1 MPNMDDLLQMKLG
14 ALEKGAAPETA
25 LQDLPSDAEELKPLI
40 TLAAKVRELP
50 HPQPSPEHTRVLHYK
65 LQPQPESS
73 CALRRTAHAEAH

>member
-1 MPNMDDLLQMKLG
+1 MSKMEELLQQKLN

-25 LQDLPSDAEELKPLI
+25 LQDLPAGAEELKPLI

-65 LQPQPESS
+65 LQSAAREQLRARTSRPRSS
-73 CALRRTAHAEAH
+73 